1 MRSCDIPDA
10 MFFLCVCR
18 LMEPSSRRPLM
29 FSQSTDNLGLT
40 DIEMTQFDYDDPYY
54 DDRQYELEYEVRICA

>member
-1 MRSCDIPDA
+1 
-10 MFFLCVCR
+10 
-18 LMEPSSRRPLM
+18 M

-54 DDRQYELEYEVRICA
+54 DERQYELEYEVSLCHAFTPLFF

>member
-1 MRSCDIPDA
+1 
-10 MFFLCVCR
+10 
-18 LMEPSSRRPLM
+18 M

-54 DDRQYELEYEVRICA
+54 DDRQYELEYEVCFAPRPFCFS